1 MICDGDEL
9 GMKREEKFLGKSGD
23 SRLIWV
29 IKQAR
34 ISWQHKRH

>member
-1 MICDGDEL
+1 MKWDGDKS
-9 GMKREEKFLGKSGD
+9 GMRREEKLLGKFGG

-34 ISWQHKRH
+34 IS